1 MLINLSFVFSDG
13 TYFIEVDR
21 LLRPGGY
28 FVVSGPPVQWLKE
41 DKECADLL
49 SLEQIHTFGFEES
62 HITIIILLAQSW
74 GLHRYVM

>member
-1 MLINLSFVFSDG
+1 MLINFFFFSDG

-28 FVVSGPPVQWLKE
+28 FVVSGPPVQWLEE

-49 SLEQIHTFGFEES
+49 PLKQIHTVGFEES
-62 HITIIILLAQSW
+62 HITSILLAQSW
-74 GLHRYVM
+74 ELHRYVM